1 MAAKPKKA
9 PIAVDKLT
17 ETQAKVEL
25 VRLALEIERH
35 NEAYYNED
43 APKISDAAYDELR
56 KRSDAIEVRFPGL
69 VTRDSPSQKVGAAP
83 SGRFAKVPH
92 AVPMLSLGNAFTD
105 EDVTDFVDRVRRFLK
120 LADDDMPAIVA
131 EPKIDGLSLSLRYE
145 DGELV
150 RGATRGDGFTGEDVT
165 ANVRTIADIPHKL
178 KGRNIP
184 AVCEIRGEVY
194 MLKKDFLALNKRQ
207 AEAEDTVFAN
217 PRNSAAGSLRQK
229 DVSVTASRPL
239 KFFAYTWG
247 EMSEMPAK
255 TQFKMIEW
263 IEKVGFVT
271 NPLTTLCDS
280 VDKVLKFYRKIET
293 QRAKLGYDIDGVVYK
308 VDRLDWQ
315 ERLGFVSRSPRWAI
329 AHKFAAEQA
338 TTVLN
343 DIEIQVGRTGALT
356 PVAKLAP
363 VTVGGVVVQNAT
375 LHNEDYIKGIGND
388 GLPIREG
395 VDIRV
400 GDTVVVQRAGDVI
413 PQIVSVVLDKRPKD
427 AKPYKFPTVCP
438 ACGSHAVRE
447 EDPKT
452 SRPDSVRRCTNSL
465 ACPAQAKER
474 LKHFVARNAFDIDGL
489 GDKQIEEFFTDGLVM
504 SLVDIFTLEK
514 RDARSAKKLMDREG
528 YGTTSVR
535 NLFAAIDARRT
546 IALPRFIF
554 ALGIRHVG
562 EGNAKLLARHYG
574 TVENFRAAMIAAGEG
589 PQSEA
594 YQDLNGIE
602 GVGAVVANALVEFFK
617 EPHSVKAVDDL
628 LGEITVQPA
637 EKAKTDSPIAGKIVV
652 FTGSLEK
659 FTRDEAKA
667 TAERLGAKASGSVS
681 KKTDYVVAGP
691 GAGSKLAEANKL
703 GVKVLTEDEWL
714 ALVGGN

>member
-1 MAAKPKKA
+1 MAAKSKK
-9 PIAVDKLT
+9 PPVAVDKLT

-25 VRLALEIERH
+25 VRLTLEIERH

-56 KRSDAIEVRFPGL
+56 KRSDAIEARFPGL
-69 VTRDSPSQKVGAAP
+69 VTRDSPSQKVGAVP

-120 LADDDMPAIVA
+120 LGENDIPAIVA

-145 DGELV
+145 HGELV

-263 IEKVGFVT
+263 IEKAGFVT

-280 VDKVLKFYRKIET
+280 VDEVLKFYRKIET

-388 GLPIREG
+388 GQPIREG

-413 PQIVSVVLDKRPKD
+413 PQIVSVVMDKRPRD
-427 AKPYKFPTVCP
+427 AQPYKFPTVCP

-452 SRPDSVRRCTNSL
+452 GRPDSVRRCTNTL

-489 GDKQIEEFFTDGLVM
+489 GEKQIEEFFTDGLVM
-504 SLVDIFTLEK
+504 SPVDIFTLEK
-514 RDARSAKKLMDREG
+514 RDGRSQKKLADREG
-528 YGTTSVR
+528 YGATSVR
-535 NLFAAIDARRT
+535 NLFAAIEARRT
-546 IALPRFIF
+546 IALARFIF
-554 ALGIRHVG
+554 ALGIRHIG

-574 TVENFRAAMIAAGEG
+574 TVEAFRAAMIAAGAG
-589 PQSEA
+589 DDSEA
-594 YQDLNGIE
+594 YRDLNGIE
-602 GVGAVVANALVEFFK
+602 GVGTVVANALVEFFK

-714 ALVGGN
+714 ALVGGS